1 MGLPAGERA
10 RSLTAAEAASGPWT
24 EGRRDEV
31 EEALPGGW
39 GEPASPRAASC
50 PQRMCCLGLQPSR
63 GRARLV
69 KPRKQTLLSG
79 AHARYMERC
88 LIV

>member
-31 EEALPGGW
+31 EEALPGGM
-39 GEPASPRAASC
+39 GGAGIAAGSILSPEDVLPGTPAQPR
-50 PQRMCCLGLQPSR
+50 PS
-63 GRARLV
+63 AFSEA
-69 KPRKQTLLSG
+69 T
-79 AHARYMERC
+79 
-88 LIV
+88 